1 MLFDS
6 HAHIDAKQFDN
17 DRELVIKRAR
27 LNDVSY
33 IMNPGADFESSVR
46 AVELAENNDFIY
58 AAVGIHPHDA
68 STMDESMLELLRAM
82 SGKEKVKAIGEIGLD
97 YYRDI
102 SPRDIQRKWFVEQI
116 RLAKSL
122 KMPVIIH
129 DRDANEDVL
138 KILKEEHAFETGV
151 LMHCFS
157 GSAELA
163 RQYVKLGAFIS
174 VAGPITYKNA
184 RKTIEVVETVPI
196 DKLMIET
203 DCPYLTPE
211 PYRGKR
217 NEPMYVKHVCQKMS
231 DIKGVSYEEF
241 AAYTCQNAKNFFGI
255 K

>member
-217 NEPMYVKHVCQKMS
+217 NEPMYVKHVCQKMA

-255 K
+255 R